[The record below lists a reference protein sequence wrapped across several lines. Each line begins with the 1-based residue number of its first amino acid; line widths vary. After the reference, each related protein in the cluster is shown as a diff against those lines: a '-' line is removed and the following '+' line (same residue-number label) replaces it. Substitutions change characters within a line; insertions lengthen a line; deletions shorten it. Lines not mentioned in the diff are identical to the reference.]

1 MRYVALICARGGSK
15 GVPGKNIRQLGGMP
29 LIGWA
34 IQAAKQV
41 KKISR
46 VIVST
51 DSEEIAK
58 VAKECG
64 AEVPFIRP
72 ADLGRDDSPEW
83 LVWRHALRYLAEHDQ
98 EQLDGLVVVPATAP
112 LRKSQDIENCLDE
125 YEKGEVDVV
134 VTYSDAHRSPYFNMV
149 VNDQEGYCSLA
160 VSPKKNISRRQ
171 DAPVVYDMSTVAY
184 VARPQFVNEYNA
196 LFEGRV
202 RGVYVPP
209 ERALDIDTP
218 LDFRIAEC
226 LVVNCPEEVL

>member
-15 GVPGKNIRQLGGMP
+15 GVPGKNIRP
-29 LIGWA
+29 LAGRPLLGWA
-34 IQAAKQV
+34 IHAAKQV
-41 KKISR
+41 DRISR

-51 DSEEIAK
+51 DSDEIAR
-58 VAKECG
+58 VAEEWG
-64 AEVPFIRP
+64 AEAPFIRP
-72 ADLGRDDSPEW
+72 AELAQDDSPEW
-83 LVWRHALRYLAEHDQ
+83 LVWRHALKYLVEHDQ
-98 EQLDGLVVVPATAP
+98 ERLDGLVVVPTTAP
-112 LRKSQDIENCLDE
+112 LRMAQDIENCLDE

-149 VNDQEGYCSLA
+149 VTDREGYCSLA
-160 VSPKKNISRRQ
+160 VTPETKIIRRQ

-184 VARPQFVNEYNA
+184 VARPQFVNENNA
-196 LFEGRV
+196 MFEGRV

-226 LVVNCPEEVL
+226 LISDYAKDKI